1 MQAAKDAAAKNDDAG
16 ESKTNEGKRKAEK
29 TSFLQRHFAIG
40 YNRAARIV
48 DAFERQGIVSSAN
61 SMGRREVLIDE

>member
-1 MQAAKDAAAKNDDAG
+1 LSLIKK
-16 ESKTNEGKRKAEK
+16 ERKVS

-48 DAFERQGIVSSAN
+48 DTFEKKGIVSSAN
-61 SMGRREVLIDE
+61 SMGRREVLINE